1 MARLLNE
8 TQEKSVIEMY
18 QDGMEIKN
26 IAVKL
31 NCSTHCIFDTLHRA
45 NISTKRRYPTD
56 NLDIN
61 KVMELYNHGIGVAGV
76 AEKLGYTR
84 TQMIGYFKRNNIY
97 MRSASEQQIE
107 RMKYSTPE
115 QIAHLVEA
123 AHKAT
128 KGRVSTEEERIKFA
142 LSKYK
147 NGKTKSVYEELLA
160 TELKRQNIDFEYQ
173 YPIYYYNVDF
183 VIKGVVVEIFGGY
196 WHLYGRHKEIFPTRT
211 KCILQN
217 GYPILFVFASDKELF
232 LNMIKETILPCV
244 EEMSNKNLFKGKYR
258 VLRSH
263 GKVMINGD
271 INSIDNF
278 FETVAHIKRKDIKVC
293 C

>member
-26 IAVKL
+26 IAAKL
-31 NCSTHCIFDTLHRA
+31 NCSTHCILDTLHRA
-45 NISTKRRYPTD
+45 NISTKRGYPTD

-76 AEKLGYTR
+76 AKKLGYTR

-97 MRSASEQQIE
+97 MRNASEQQIE

-123 AHKAT
+123 AHKVT
-128 KGRVSTEEERIKFA
+128 KGRIVTEEEKIKLA

-147 NGKTKSVYEELLA
+147 NGKIKSIYEA
-160 TELKRQNIDFEYQ
+160 
-173 YPIYYYNVDF
+173 
-183 VIKGVVVEIFGGY
+183 
-196 WHLYGRHKEIFPTRT
+196 
-211 KCILQN
+211 
-217 GYPILFVFASDKELF
+217 
-232 LNMIKETILPCV
+232 
-244 EEMSNKNLFKGKYR
+244 
-258 VLRSH
+258 
-263 GKVMINGD
+263 
-271 INSIDNF
+271 
-278 FETVAHIKRKDIKVC
+278 
-293 C
+293 